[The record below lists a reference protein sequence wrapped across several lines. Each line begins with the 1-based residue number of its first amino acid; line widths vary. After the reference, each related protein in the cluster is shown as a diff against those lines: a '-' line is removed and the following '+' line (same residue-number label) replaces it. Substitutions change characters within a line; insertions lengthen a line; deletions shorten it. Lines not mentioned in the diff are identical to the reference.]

1 MILRLPKQHPWRW
14 GQGGGGVS
22 VCLMHINWLPTVTIS
37 RNLPK
42 GQSLKQW
49 RNNTRKTDYH
59 VTNQI
64 LTIASKWKHAWGNY
78 KNISMLSLNLSLSL
92 ASGSSRKG
100 NVENNMFILF
110 ICICLGVFIV
120 CAFSDLLVRRSR
132 DFKGLPTSINCT
144 VFFFLAF
151 SSWLYLKGTQND
163 Y

>member
-1 MILRLPKQHPWRW
+1 MILRLPKQHPWPW
-14 GQGGGGVS
+14 GQGEGGVS

-42 GQSLKQW
+42 GQILKQW

-64 LTIASKWKHAWGNY
+64 LKIASKWKHAWGNY
-78 KNISMLSLNLSLSL
+78 KSISMLSLNLSLSL

-100 NVENNMFILF
+100 NVDKV
-110 ICICLGVFIV
+110 ICLGIFIV
-120 CAFSDLLVRRSR
+120 CAFADLLVRRSR

-151 SSWLYLKGTQND
+151 SSLLYLKGTQND